1 MYVTGLIM
9 PENDRRRRT
18 INDPWIIHSRK
29 EGSRLRKTE
38 G

>member
-9 PENDRRRRT
+9 PENDRRRRIT
-18 INDPWIIHSRK
+18 NDPWIIHSRK